1 MEFTITFLKV
11 FMTLIYLV
19 SPILGFLMLV
29 ITLIGQVIGRI
40 EHWSKIDSLYF
51 AFITATTVG
60 YGDFRPVHRR
70 TKIASIFITLVG
82 ILMTG
87 IIVAVGIKSIEIA
100 FTNLYDIE
108 VIKEHVSEKLKQ

>member
-1 MEFTITFLKV
+1 MA
-11 FMTLIYLV
+11 LIYLV

-29 ITLIGQVIGRI
+29 ITLLGQVIGRI
-40 EHWSKIDSLYF
+40 EQWSKIDSLYF

-60 YGDFRPVHRR
+60 YGHFRPVHRR

-87 IIVAVGIKSIEIA
+87 IIVAVGIKWIEIA
-100 FTNLYDIE
+100 FNNLYDIE